1 MVRVNLVFPPQK
13 LNLNGTLQQN
23 TQGFNPAF
31 SHQIL
36 SVSVVQFMVQMSKLN
51 GLNKTLLALSL
62 QTNCLRKFRYEMNES
77 SIVQFKCNQILH
89 ILTFYVLFVHN

>member
-1 MVRVNLVFPPQK
+1 MVRVNLVFPPEK

-23 TQGFNPAF
+23 TQGFNVAF

-51 GLNKTLLALSL
+51 RLGKTRQERIFFVELKLKLCSL
-62 QTNCLRKFRYEMNES
+62 FHYEQ
-77 SIVQFKCNQILH
+77 IV
-89 ILTFYVLFVHN
+89 